1 MAEFRMP
8 SLGSGMEQGTLVEW
22 LKKPG
27 ERIAPGDIIAVIE
40 TEKGAIEVEAFE
52 GGTFARALIDVGA
65 TVPVG
70 TPIALIDGAPGTAAA
85 AAPTPPQAAAP
96 PRPEPVRAPPP
107 PATPAPPPPA
117 KRDGAPGLKV
127 SPAARKL
134 AEERGIDL
142 TAIKGSG
149 LDGSIVYVDVENA
162 VAAPPAAKPAA
173 KKTKPAIDPA
183 AMRTIIAAAT
193 ARAKR
198 EIPHY
203 YLVHDVDITGMTAWL
218 AERNAP
224 RPPDRRLLAAAIYL
238 KALAVAARKHEGF
251 NGFYTEESF
260 KPSPAVHVGVAITV
274 RGGGLVAPAIHDV
287 DKLTLDEVM
296 QHLRD
301 LVERVRAGRFR
312 SSELSDPTITLTNL
326 GDRGVDGVIP
336 VIYPPQ
342 VAIAGVGTP
351 RERPWI
357 VDGKVE
363 ARQIVTLSLAAD
375 HRASNGHQGALFLAA
390 WADLARSPELL

>member
-1 MAEFRMP
+1 MSEFRMP

-52 GGTFARALIDVGA
+52 SGTFARALIELGA

-70 TPIALIDGAPGTAAA
+70 TPIAVIDGAAGV
-85 AAPTPPQAAAP
+85 AAPVTPAAP
-96 PRPEPVRAPPP
+96 SRPEPVRAPAP
-107 PATPAPPPPA
+107 PAPPPPLTA
-117 KRDGAPGLKV
+117 KREAVPGVKV

-142 TAIKGSG
+142 TAIKGTG
-149 LDGSIVYVDVENA
+149 LEGSIVYVDVENA
-162 VAAPPAAKPAA
+162 VAAPPAKPVAKKAKPGFD
-173 KKTKPAIDPA
+173 IA
-183 AMRTIIAAAT
+183 AMRAIIAAAT
-193 ARAKR
+193 ARSKR

-203 YLVHDVDITGMTAWL
+203 YLIHDVDITEMTAWL

-224 RPPDRRLLAAAIYL
+224 RTPDQRVLPAAVFL
-238 KALAVAARKHEGF
+238 KALAVAARKHDGF
-251 NGFYTEESF
+251 NGFYADESF
-260 KPSPAVHVGVAITV
+260 KPSAAVHVGVAITV

-287 DKLTLDEVM
+287 DKLPLDEVM

-357 VDGKVE
+357 VNGKVE
-363 ARQIVTLSLAAD
+363 ARRIVTLSLAAD
-375 HRASNGHQGALFLAA
+375 HRASNGHQGAVFLAA
-390 WADLARSPELL
+390 WADLVRSPEQL

>member
-1 MAEFRMP
+1 MP

-27 ERIAPGDIIAVIE
+27 ERITPGDIIAVIE

-52 GGTFARALIDVGA
+52 GGTFARALIELGA

-70 TPIALIDGAPGTAAA
+70 TPIAVIDGAPGAVPPAAASAA
-85 AAPTPPQAAAP
+85 AAP
-96 PRPEPVRAPPP
+96 RPEPLRAT
-107 PATPAPPPPA
+107 APAPSPRPPSP
-117 KRDGAPGLKV
+117 RDAIGALKV

-134 AEERGIDL
+134 AEERGVDL
-142 TAIKGSG
+142 AAIKGSG
-149 LDGSIVYVDVENA
+149 PEGSIVYVDVENA
-162 VAAPPAAKPAA
+162 VAIPSRKPAA
-173 KKTKPAIDPA
+173 AKKAKPGFDIV
-183 AMRTIIAAAT
+183 AMRAIIATAT
-193 ARAKR
+193 AQSKR

-203 YLVHDVDITGMTAWL
+203 YLMHDVDITDMAAWL
-218 AERNAP
+218 AARNAA
-224 RPPDRRLLAAAIYL
+224 RTPDQRVLPAAIFL
-238 KALAVAARKHEGF
+238 KALAMSAREHPGF
-251 NGFYTEESF
+251 NGFYVENGFRS
-260 KPSPAVHVGVAITV
+260 SDAVHVGVAIAV

-287 DKLTLDEVM
+287 DKLSLDEVM
-296 QHLRD
+296 QRLRD
-301 LVERVRAGRFR
+301 LVGRVRAGRFR

-357 VDGKVE
+357 VNGKME

-375 HRASNGHQGALFLAA
+375 HRASNGHQGALFLSA
-390 WADLARSPELL
+390 WSQLVLRPEQL

>member
-1 MAEFRMP
+1 
-8 SLGSGMEQGTLVEW
+8 V
-22 LKKPG
+22 
-27 ERIAPGDIIAVIE
+27 
-40 TEKGAIEVEAFE
+40 
-52 GGTFARALIDVGA
+52 
-65 TVPVG
+65 
-70 TPIALIDGAPGTAAA
+70 
-85 AAPTPPQAAAP
+85 
-96 PRPEPVRAPPP
+96 
-107 PATPAPPPPA
+107 
-117 KRDGAPGLKV
+117 PGLKV

-134 AEERGIDL
+134 AEARGIDL
-142 TAIKGSG
+142 AAIKGSG
-149 LDGSIVYVDVENA
+149 PEGSIVYVDVENA
-162 VAAPPAAKPAA
+162 VAVPTAKPAA
-173 KKTKPAIDPA
+173 KKAKPGIDPG

-193 ARAKR
+193 AQSKR

-203 YLVHDVDITGMTAWL
+203 YLVHDVDITAMTAWL
-218 AERNAP
+218 AERNAS
-224 RPPDRRLLAAAIYL
+224 RSPDRRVLPAAIYL
-238 KALAVAARKHEGF
+238 KALAAAARKHEGF
-251 NGFYTEESF
+251 NGFYAGGSF
-260 KPSPAVHVGVAITV
+260 KPSAAVHVGVAITV

-287 DKLTLDEVM
+287 DKLSLDDVM

-363 ARQIVTLSLAAD
+363 ARRIVTLSLAAD

-390 WADLARSPELL
+390 WADLVRSPEQT

>member
-1 MAEFRMP
+1 MP

-27 ERIAPGDIIAVIE
+27 ERITPGDIIAVIE

-52 GGTFARALIDVGA
+52 GGTFARALIELGA

-70 TPIALIDGAPGTAAA
+70 TPIAMIDGAPGTAPPA
-85 AAPTPPQAAAP
+85 AAPAAAAP
-96 PRPEPVRAPPP
+96 PRLEPVRAPVP
-107 PATPAPPPPA
+107 PAPPPPSPA
-117 KRDGAPGLKV
+117 KREAAPGLKI

-134 AEERGIDL
+134 AEERRIDL
-142 TAIKGSG
+142 AAIKGTG
-149 LDGSIVYVDVENA
+149 PEGSIVYVDVENA
-162 VAAPPAAKPAA
+162 APKPAA
-173 KKTKPAIDPA
+173 KKAKPGADTA

-193 ARAKR
+193 ARSKR

-203 YLVHDVDITGMTAWL
+203 YLMHDVDITDMAAWL
-218 AERNAP
+218 AARNAA
-224 RPPDRRLLAAAIYL
+224 RTPDQRVLPAAIFL
-238 KALAVAARKHEGF
+238 KALAMSAREHPGF
-251 NGFYTEESF
+251 NGFYVEDGFRS
-260 KPSPAVHVGVAITV
+260 SDAVHVGVAIAV

-287 DKLTLDEVM
+287 DKLSLDEVM
-296 QHLRD
+296 QRLRD
-301 LVERVRAGRFR
+301 LVGRVRAGRFR

-357 VDGKVE
+357 VNGKVE
-363 ARQIVTLSLAAD
+363 VRQIVTLSLAAD
-375 HRASNGHQGALFLAA
+375 HRASNGHQGALFLSA
-390 WADLARSPELL
+390 WSERVQRPEQL